1 MNLTSFALNNKAT
14 TYFVTALLFIAGIG
28 AFNSLGQLEDPEF
41 SVKTAIVSTIYPGA
55 SPAEVELEVTDLLEK
70 AIQELSQLDYV
81 ESQSFAGVSIIKVEI
96 KSEYWGNELDQIW
109 DELRRKI
116 DDARINLPP
125 GAHPPIVNDSFGD
138 VFGHLLA
145 ITGDGFTY
153 AELEDYADEVLRKE
167 LTIVEGVSRVDLW
180 GVQDNVIYVDVS
192 ETQLSQLGI
201 TESDIIAT
209 LTQQNVV
216 VDAGSVDVYSQRVRI
231 SPTGEFQSP
240 EDIADLAIRPS
251 LADVTMKLIP
261 DKEIDS
267 SELIRIRH
275 IGNVRRG
282 YQEPP
287 LTQMRIDGVPAIGI
301 AISNLPGVNIVKM
314 GAALDAKIAEL
325 EQLLPIGIEIHH
337 IHWQSKIVDESVK
350 GFLISLAQAVAIV
363 LVVLTIFMGWRMGI
377 IIGTALIMTILV
389 TFTIMAIFGI
399 DLQRMSLGAL
409 VIALGMMV
417 DNSIVVA
424 DGIQVRFKQ
433 GMERTKAAIE
443 AASLPSIPLLGATV
457 IAVMAFYPI
466 FASVESAGEYCR
478 TLFTVVAISLL
489 TSWVISLT
497 VTPLQC
503 VDMLPTSDESDAN
516 EDPYGGKFYA
526 GFKSILHRVIQMRW
540 LTIGGMIGLLLIA
553 MYGFGFISQLF
564 FPESAMKK
572 FMIDYWAPQG
582 TRIETVS
589 DNLNVLE
596 QKLLADERIEEIS
609 AYIGGGPPRFYLPV
623 DPEGYNASY
632 AQIIVNVHDQKEI
645 DDLIEELTPWLA
657 EQYPNAIV
665 PLRKFG
671 LGPSNTWKFEYRISG
686 PARVNPGELR
696 YIAAKGYE
704 ILEREPL
711 AGLYQS
717 DWRQRTKVIEPKY
730 NQERA
735 RWSVISRGEI
745 ANATKR
751 AYDGRTIGLYRERDD
766 LIPIVLRNIE
776 EERRNVAA
784 MDVLQVTSAFSVE
797 SLPISQVV
805 DDMKYKW
812 EDPILV
818 RRDRRPT
825 LTIQA
830 NPIPGETLP
839 SLIDRI
845 GKKFEDI
852 ERPPGFTFEWGG
864 EKEDT
869 ADAQA
874 SLIPGVI
881 PAVALMAIIIV
892 ALFNAFRPPLVI
904 VFTIPFAFI
913 GITVGLL
920 VSGAPFGFV
929 ALLGAM
935 SLAGMM
941 IKNAIVLIDQA
952 NIYIEEGK
960 TQYDAIIEAAVSR
973 LRPVVLAAATTVL
986 GVIPLLPD
994 VFWVGMAVVI
1004 MAGLSFGTI
1013 LTMVLVPV
1021 FYATLFKLSVPKT
1034 VT

>member
-1 MNLTSFALNNKAT
+1 MNLTSFSLDNKAT
-14 TYFVTALLFIAGIG
+14 TYFITALLFIGGI
-28 AFNSLGQLEDPEF
+28 FSFTSLGQLEDPEF
-41 SVKTAIVSTIYPGA
+41 SVKTAIVSTLYPGA
-55 SPAEVELEVTDLLEK
+55 SPEEVELEVTDLLEK
-70 AIQELSQLDYV
+70 AIQELPQLDYV
-81 ESQSFAGVSIIKVEI
+81 ESQSFAGASIIKVEI
-96 KSEYWGNELDQIW
+96 ESKYWGHELNQIW
-109 DELRRKI
+109 DELRRKV

-125 GAHPPIVNDSFGD
+125 GALAPIVNDSFGD

-145 ITGDGFTY
+145 VTGDGFTY
-153 AELEDYADEVLRKE
+153 AELEDFADEVLRKE
-167 LTIVEGVSRVDLW
+167 LTIVDGVSRVDLW
-180 GVQDNVIYVDVS
+180 GVQDKVIYVDIS

-201 TESDIIAT
+201 TETDIIGT
-209 LTQQNVV
+209 LTQQNLV
-216 VDAGSVDVYSQRVRI
+216 VDAGSVDVHSQRVRVA
-231 SPTGEFQSP
+231 PTGEFQSP
-240 EDIADLAIRPS
+240 EDIADLAIRSS
-251 LADVTMKLIP
+251 LADVLVNLSP
-261 DKEIDS
+261 DKKIDS
-267 SELIRIRH
+267 TELIRIRH

-287 LTQMRIDGVPAIGI
+287 LTQMRINGVPAIGI
-301 AISNLPGVNIVKM
+301 AISNLPGVNIVNM
-314 GAALDAKIAEL
+314 GKALDAKIAEL

-350 GFLISLAQAVAIV
+350 GFLINLAEAVAIV
-363 LVVLTIFMGWRMGI
+363 LVVLALFMGWRMGV
-377 IIGTALIMTILV
+377 IIGTALLMTILV

-424 DGIQVRFKQ
+424 DGIQVRLEQ

-489 TSWVISLT
+489 SSWVISLT

-503 VDMLPTSDESDAN
+503 VDMLPTPDKSDASA
-516 EDPYGGKFYA
+516 DPYGGKFYA
-526 GFKSILHRVIQMRW
+526 IFKSFLHHAIQMRW
-540 LTIGGMIGLLLIA
+540 LTIGGMIGLLLISI
-553 MYGFGFISQLF
+553 YGFGFISQLF

-589 DNLNVLE
+589 ENLRVLE
-596 QKLLADERIEEIS
+596 QKLQEDERIDEIS

-623 DPEGYNASY
+623 DPEGYNAAY
-632 AQIIVNVHDQKEI
+632 AQIIVNVHDYKEI
-645 DDLIEELTPWLA
+645 DGLIEELTPWLA

-665 PLRKFG
+665 PMRKFG
-671 LGPSNTWKFEYRISG
+671 LGPSNTWKFEFRISG
-686 PARVNPGELR
+686 PARVDPGELR
-696 YIAAKGYE
+696 TVAAKGFE
-704 ILEREPL
+704 ILEHEPL

-717 DWRQRTKVIEPKY
+717 DWRQRSKVIEPKY

-735 RWSVISRGEI
+735 RWSAITRKDI

-776 EERRNVAA
+776 DERQNVAA
-784 MDVLQVTSAFSVE
+784 MDVLQITPSLSVE

-805 DDMKYKW
+805 DDMNYKW

-830 NPIPGETLP
+830 NPIQGETLP
-839 SLIDRI
+839 TLINKI
-845 GKKFEDI
+845 GKKFEEI
-852 ERPPGFTFEWGG
+852 ESPPGFTFEWGG

-881 PAVALMAIIIV
+881 PAVALMAVIIV
-892 ALFNAFRPPLVI
+892 ALFNAFKPPLVI
-904 VFTIPFAFI
+904 VFTVPFALI
-913 GITVGLL
+913 GITIGLL

-941 IKNAIVLIDQA
+941 IKNAIVLLDQA
-952 NIYIEEGK
+952 NIFIEEGK
-960 TQYDAIIEAAVSR
+960 AKYDAIIEAAVSR

-986 GVIPLLPD
+986 GVIPLLQD
-994 VFWVGMAVVI
+994 VFWIGMAVVI
-1004 MAGLSFGTI
+1004 MAGLTVGTM
-1013 LTMVLVPV
+1013 LTMVLLPV
-1021 FYATLFKLSVPKT
+1021 FYATLFKLSAPKIAA
-1034 VT
+1034 

>member
-1 MNLTSFALNNKAT
+1 MNLTAFAIKNKAT
-14 TYFVTALLFIAGIG
+14 TYFVTVLLFFAGIG
-28 AFNSLGQLEDPEF
+28 AFNGLGQLEDPEF
-41 SVKTAIVSTIYPGA
+41 SVKTAIVLTPYSGA

-70 AIQELSQLDYV
+70 AIQEMSQLDYV
-81 ESQSFAGVSIIKVEI
+81 ESESFAGLSIIKVEI
-96 KSEYWGNELDQIW
+96 KTQYWGDELDQIW

-116 DDARINLPP
+116 DDARIHLPP
-125 GAHPPIVNDSFGD
+125 GASAPIVNDSFGD
-138 VFGHLLA
+138 VFGHFLA
-145 ITGDGFTY
+145 LTGDGFTY

-180 GVQDNVIYVDVS
+180 GVQQKVIYVDVS

-201 TESDIIAT
+201 TETDVIAT

-216 VDAGSVDVYSQRVRI
+216 VDAGSVDLQNQRVRI
-231 SPTGEFQSP
+231 APTGEFQSP
-240 EDIADLAIRPS
+240 EDIADLAIRS
-251 LADVTMKLIP
+251 SIADVLINIAP
-261 DKEIDS
+261 GKETDS

-287 LTQMRIDGVPAIGI
+287 LTQMRFNGVPAIGI
-301 AISNLPGVNIVKM
+301 SMSNLPGVNIVKM
-314 GAALDAKIAEL
+314 GEALDAKIAEL
-325 EQLLPIGIEIHH
+325 EQLLPVGIELHH
-337 IHWQSKIVDESVK
+337 VHWQSRIVDESVK
-350 GFLISLAQAVAIV
+350 GFLISLAEAVAIV
-363 LVVLTIFMGWRMGI
+363 LIVLAIFMGWRMGV
-377 IIGTALIMTILV
+377 IIGTALIMTIVV
-389 TFTIMAIFGI
+389 TFVIMALFGI

-424 DGIQVRFKQ
+424 DGMLVRLQQ
-433 GMERTKAAIE
+433 GMDRTKAAIE
-443 AASLPSIPLLGATV
+443 SASLPSIPLLGATV
-457 IAVMAFYPI
+457 VAVMAFYPI
-466 FASVESAGEYCR
+466 FASTENAGEYCR

-503 VDMLPTSDESDAN
+503 IDMLPDPDNSTAGS
-516 EDPYGGKFYA
+516 DPYGSKFYLS
-526 GFKSILHRVIQMRW
+526 FRRVLHSAIQMRW

-553 MYGFGFISQLF
+553 IYGFGFVSQLF

-572 FMIDYWAPQG
+572 FMVDFWAPQG

-589 DNLNVLE
+589 ENLKILE
-596 QKLLADERIEEIS
+596 QKLLQDERVDAIS
-609 AYIGGGPPRFYLPV
+609 TFVGAGPPRFYLPV
-623 DPEGYNASY
+623 DPEKNNSSY
-632 AQIIVNVHDQKEI
+632 GQIIVNVHDHREI
-645 DDLIEELTPWLA
+645 DGLIEELTPWLT
-657 EQYPNAIV
+657 EQYPNTIV
-665 PLRKFG
+665 PLRKYG
-671 LGPSNTWKFEYRISG
+671 LGPSNTWKFEFRISG
-686 PARVNPGELR
+686 PARVDPSELR
-696 YIAAKGYE
+696 ALAAKGFE
-704 ILEREPL
+704 ILEKEPL

-717 DWRQRTKVIEPKY
+717 NWRQRTKVIEPNY

-735 RWSVISRGEI
+735 RWSVVSRKDI
-745 ANATKR
+745 ANVTKR

-766 LIPIVLRNIE
+766 LIPIILRNVE
-776 EERRNVAA
+776 EERKNVAA
-784 MDVLQVTSAFSVE
+784 MDVLQLTPAFSVE

-805 DDMKYKW
+805 DGISYKW

-825 LTIQA
+825 ITIQA
-830 NPIPGETLP
+830 HPIQGVTLP
-839 SLIDRI
+839 SMMQRI
-845 GKKFEDI
+845 GEKFEAI

-864 EKEDT
+864 EREDT
-869 ADAQA
+869 INSQA

-892 ALFNAFRPPLVI
+892 GLFNAFKPPLVI
-904 VFTIPFAFI
+904 VFTIPFALI
-913 GITVGLL
+913 GITLGLL

-941 IKNAIVLIDQA
+941 IKNAIVLLDQA

-960 TQYDAIIEAAVSR
+960 AQYDAIVEAAVSR
-973 LRPVVLAAATTVL
+973 LRPVALAAATTVL
-986 GVIPLLPD
+986 GVIPLLQD
-994 VFWVGMAVVI
+994 VFWIGMAVVI
-1004 MAGLSFGTI
+1004 MAGLTFGTI

-1021 FYATLFKLSVPKT
+1021 FYATLYKLSAP
-1034 VT
+1034 